1 MQQITE
7 KGITWERNDSFTCG
21 TGLRKEG
28 LGGGGGREERTQLR
42 KCELL
47 G

>member
-28 LGGGGGREERTQLR
+28 LGEERTQLR